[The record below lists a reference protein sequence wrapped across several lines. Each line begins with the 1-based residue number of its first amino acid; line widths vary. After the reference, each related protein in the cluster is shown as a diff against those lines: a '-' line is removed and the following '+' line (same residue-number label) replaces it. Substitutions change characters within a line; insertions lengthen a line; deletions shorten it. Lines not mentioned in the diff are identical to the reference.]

1 MCGRGEQGGKTGMN
15 EKVVEAAMGIIIHAG
30 DARLFCKEALDAVAD
45 FNFEKATEK
54 MRGAD
59 KEIAEAHRIQT
70 DAIQGE
76 ANGEKMEYSVL
87 FAHAQD
93 TLMTI
98 YSEINIAN
106 QLIKI
111 AKNYEERIRRLEE
124 CDEKKGEGIS

>member
-1 MCGRGEQGGKTGMN
+1 MDEKT
-15 EKVVEAAMGIIIHAG
+15 VEEAMGIIMHAG
-30 DARLFCKEALDAVAD
+30 DARLLCKEALDAIAA
-45 FNFEKATEK
+45 FNFEKASEK
-54 MRGAD
+54 MARAN

-76 ANGEKMEYSVL
+76 ANGEKKEYCVL

-111 AKNYEERIRRLEE
+111 AKSYEKRIKRLEE
-124 CDEKKGEGIS
+124 RNEENAERVS

>member
-1 MCGRGEQGGKTGMN
+1 MN
-15 EKVVEAAMGIIIHAG
+15 EKTIEEAMGIIIHAG
-30 DARLFCKEALDAVAD
+30 DARLFCKEALDALTD
-45 FNFEKATEK
+45 FDFERAAGKMTEAG
-54 MRGAD
+54 R
-59 KEIAEAHRIQT
+59 EIAKAHRIQT

-76 ANGEKMEYSVL
+76 ADGEKKEYSVL

-111 AKNYEERIRRLEE
+111 AKSYEERLRRLEE
-124 CDEKKGEGIS
+124 QDEKGGKRVS

>member
-1 MCGRGEQGGKTGMN
+1 
-15 EKVVEAAMGIIIHAG
+15 MGIILHAG
-30 DARLFCKEALDAVAD
+30 DARLCCKEALDAVAGFD
-45 FNFEKATEK
+45 FEKAAER
-54 MRGAD
+54 MRAAD

-98 YSEINIAN
+98 YSEINMAN
-106 QLIKI
+106 QIIKI
-111 AKNYEERIRRLEE
+111 MKNYEERLKKLEE
-124 CDEKKGEGIS
+124 RDEKRSEGIS

>member
-1 MCGRGEQGGKTGMN
+1 MN

-45 FNFEKATEK
+45 FNFEKAAEK

-124 CDEKKGEGIS
+124 RDEKKGEGIS